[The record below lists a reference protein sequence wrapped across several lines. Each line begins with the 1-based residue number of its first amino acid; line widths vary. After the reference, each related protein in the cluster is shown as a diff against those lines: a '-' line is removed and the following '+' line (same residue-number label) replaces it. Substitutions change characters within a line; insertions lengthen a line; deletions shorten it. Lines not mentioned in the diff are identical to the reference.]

1 MKRFLIIFPALF
13 LSAALYCHPWKPN
26 HYVIIDT
33 DGGIDDIRT
42 ITMLL
47 ASPDVRVLGIT
58 TSGGAL
64 SPENAYIKVKS
75 LLNSLYHE
83 GIPVGTDISAVYNM
97 EEMPF
102 ALQTEWGRE
111 EGISAKDAADNPE
124 LISSL
129 LEAEKTKISFV
140 CLGSMRTALKAF
152 RSIPDFRTQVKDIV
166 WSVSESGYRNGF
178 NYRIDRDAADAILK
192 QEIPVRMVRNI
203 SPGQG
208 DLWNDGLIRD
218 LAGIKNPYA
227 SKITSFFG
235 NESTGSHRFSF
246 YGTDEMTAVFIHYPS
261 LFINR
266 VTGSISESTPA
277 DIEGIREGSLKI
289 ISMKTIEENQ
299 VIKELPLDPEFY
311 FDDLSPVVN
320 EIIERHGVEE
330 WKSGVYASE
339 MHRHLG
345 IFEIL
350 GVKMGIRAREYFNT
364 GVDEFRAVSYA
375 GSIQPMSCMNDG
387 FLVSTG
393 STPGHGLLTVRNDT
407 VLIPM
412 VDFTYLG
419 RKYRIKLKSEIT
431 TKISSELK
439 EINFIYGLD
448 SNIYWEL
455 VRKNTI
461 KYWRDMDR
469 HEIFEIGELKR

>member
-1 MKRFLIIFPALF
+1 MPALL
-13 LSAALYCHPWKPN
+13 LSAVLYCHPWKPN

-33 DGGIDDIRT
+33 DGGIDDIRA

-64 SPENAYIKVKS
+64 SHENAYVKVKS

-83 GIPVGTDISAVYNM
+83 GVPVGTDISGIYNM
-97 EEMPF
+97 EEIAF

-111 EGISAKDAADNPE
+111 DGISAKDAPDNLE
-124 LISSL
+124 LISFL
-129 LEAEKTKISFV
+129 LEAESTKISFV
-140 CLGSMRTALKAF
+140 CLGSMRTALNAF
-152 RSIPDFRTQVKDIV
+152 RSIPAFRTQVKEIV
-166 WSVSESGYRNGF
+166 WSINESGYMGGF
-178 NYRIDRDAADAILK
+178 NYRIDRDAADAVLK
-192 QEIPVRMVRNI
+192 QEIPVKMVRNM
-203 SPGQG
+203 SSRQG
-208 DLWNDGLIRD
+208 NLWDDGLIKD

-227 SKITSFFG
+227 SKVSSFFG
-235 NESTGSHRFSF
+235 DETVWSHSFSF
-246 YGTDEMTAVFIHYPS
+246 LGTDEMVSVFIHYPS
-261 LFINR
+261 LFANKIR
-266 VTGSISESTPA
+266 GSISESIPA
-277 DIEGIREGSLKI
+277 DIDGIREGTLKI

-330 WKSGVYASE
+330 WKSGIFASE

-345 IFEIL
+345 IFEII

-419 RKYRIKLKSEIT
+419 RKYRIKLKSEIS

-461 KYWRDMDR
+461 KYWRDMNR
-469 HEIFEIGELKR
+469 HDIFEIGELKQ

>member
-1 MKRFLIIFPALF
+1 MERILSILLALLITAVVD
-13 LSAALYCHPWKPN
+13 CHPWKPN

-33 DGGIDDIRT
+33 DGGIDDIRA
-42 ITMLL
+42 ITMFL
-47 ASPDVRVLGIT
+47 ASPDVRILGIT

-64 SPENAYIKVKS
+64 SPGNSYIKVKS
-75 LLNSLYHE
+75 LLNSMFHA
-83 GIPVGTDISAVYNM
+83 GIPVGSDTGGSYGM
-97 EEMPF
+97 KEMPF
-102 ALQTEWGRE
+102 ALQARWGSE
-111 EGISAKDAADNPE
+111 DGISPKEAPDN
-124 LISSL
+124 LDIISSL
-129 LEAEKTKISFV
+129 LKAEKTKISFV
-140 CLGSMRTALKAF
+140 CLGGMQTALKAF
-152 RSIPDFRTQVKDIV
+152 RNIPEFRTQVKDIV
-166 WSVSESGYRNGF
+166 WSVNESGYRNGF
-178 NYRIDRDAADAILK
+178 NYRIDREAADAMLK
-192 QEIPVRMVRNI
+192 QEIPVRMVRNMP
-203 SPGQG
+203 SGQN
-208 DLWNDGLIRD
+208 DFWNDGLIRD

-227 SKITSFFG
+227 AKLSTFFA
-235 NESTGSHRFSF
+235 NEDFRSHRFSF
-246 YGTDEMTAVFIHYPS
+246 SGSDEMAAVFIHYPS
-261 LFINR
+261 LFVNKI
-266 VTGSISESTPA
+266 TGSISESTPA
-277 DIEGIREGSLKI
+277 DIEGIREGTLKI

-299 VIKELPLDPEFY
+299 VIKELPLDPAFY
-311 FDDLSPVVN
+311 FDDLSPVVE
-320 EIIERHGVEE
+320 EIIEKHGVEE
-330 WKSGVYASE
+330 WKSGIFASE

-345 IFEIL
+345 IFEII

-375 GSIQPMSCMNDG
+375 GSVQPMSCMNDG

-407 VLIPM
+407 ALIPM
-412 VDFTYLG
+412 VDFIYLG

-469 HEIFEIGELKR
+469 HDIFEIGELN